1 MWPRVDFSF
10 VVEEE
15 VSNLPVAGD
24 EEVLLYEKEG
34 LEWGGGGVSS
44 WSALDGPVSLRISQ
58 SVLRLWR
65 EALS

>member
-15 VSNLPVAGD
+15 ASNLPIASD
-24 EEVLLYEKEG
+24 KEVLLCEKEG
-34 LEWGGGGVSS
+34 LGWGGGGVSS
-44 WSALDGPVSLRISQ
+44 QSALDGPVSLRISQ